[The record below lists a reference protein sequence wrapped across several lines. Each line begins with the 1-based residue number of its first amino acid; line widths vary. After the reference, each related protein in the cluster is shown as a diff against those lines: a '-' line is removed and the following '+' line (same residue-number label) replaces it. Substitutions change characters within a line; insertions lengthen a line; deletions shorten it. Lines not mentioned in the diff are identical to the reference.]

1 MSRADFFLWIAL
13 PYLCIAVFVV
23 GHVWRWRTDQ
33 LHWGAR
39 STQLLENRLLRWG
52 SPLFHFGILA
62 VIGGHVLGLLI
73 PESWTHAVGI
83 TEDGYHVLAVVGGG
97 TAAVATIAGLVILV
111 YRRTANARVRAT
123 TSKADIAAYAML
135 FVVILSGTWAVLGE
149 NLILGTYEYRLT
161 VSPWFRGI
169 FQFSPDANFMNGA
182 PFIYQLHAVS
192 AFLLIALWP
201 FTRLVHA
208 WSAPVTYPMRR
219 PIIYRSRTAA
229 GRGIAALRARGNGT
243 TDVGP

>member
-39 STQLLENRLLRWG
+39 STQLLESRLLRWG

-97 TAAVATIAGLVILV
+97 TAAAATIAGLVILV

-123 TSKADIAAYAML
+123 TSKADMAVYLML

-149 NLILGTYEYRLT
+149 NLVLGTYEYRLT

-229 GRGIAALRARGNGT
+229 RGMSALRARGKGST
-243 TDVGP
+243 EVRR